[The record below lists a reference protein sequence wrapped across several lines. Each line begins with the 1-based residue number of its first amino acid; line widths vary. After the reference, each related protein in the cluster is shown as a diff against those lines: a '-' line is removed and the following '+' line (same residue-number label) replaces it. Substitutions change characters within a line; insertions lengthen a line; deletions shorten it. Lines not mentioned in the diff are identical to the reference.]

1 MQLDQ
6 VNFEKN
12 KLQGVFKKLC
22 NSTIKKNGNVTN
34 YTLFFSI
41 IPTEFNAFATFVWHN
56 VKITIAF
63 EGVFKRLWILVNIWR
78 YINLDLMWFLTRS
91 VGLVDGW
98 KARWYKRRAVA
109 AQTARSRCKVLFIQA
124 GRRCG
129 SRVYWRCWCCT
140 WLWPINCDVSKP
152 NCDARVSAN
161 VYFLLTGLISW
172 LYWLRSLCFW
182 TFSFSTVKRIKL
194 S

>member
-56 VKITIAF
+56 VKITI
-63 EGVFKRLWILVNIWR
+63 E
-78 YINLDLMWFLTRS
+78 
-91 VGLVDGW
+91 DGQ
-98 KARWYKRRAVA
+98 K
-109 AQTARSRCKVLFIQA
+109 S
-124 GRRCG
+124 
-129 SRVYWRCWCCT
+129 
-140 WLWPINCDVSKP
+140 
-152 NCDARVSAN
+152 ARVFLSA
-161 VYFLLTGLISW
+161 SE
-172 LYWLRSLCFW
+172 S
-182 TFSFSTVKRIKL
+182 S
-194 S
+194 